1 MHSNINNMNILNCKN
16 IVRDLEM
23 QMADMAHSKVFVLT
37 DEGSEKYCTAFL
49 EKVSFE
55 YKTIVLKAGDDHK
68 SVEALASVW
77 QFMTENGADR
87 ESLLINLGGGM
98 ITDLG
103 GFAASTFKR
112 GVYFINIPTTLLSMV
127 DAAVGGKTG
136 INFGGFK
143 NEVGVINHAD
153 AVLIDTLFL
162 RTLDEANVLSGY
174 AEMLKHGLISKGS
187 HFDDLLK
194 FDWRDIDYTRLNELV
209 VDSIKIKQDIVEVD
223 PYEKGIRKA
232 LNLGH
237 TVGHAFESLAMK
249 KAPMLHGRAVALGVI
264 VELFLSYQKLG
275 FPTDIMRSV
284 IQEVKDLYEPLVF
297 DCDDYDTLYSYVQ
310 HDKKNSGDR
319 INFTLLSGLGEVQ
332 INQHCTK
339 EEIFAALDFYR
350 NEMGI

>member
-1 MHSNINNMNILNCKN
+1 MNILNCKN

-23 QMADMAHSKVFVLT
+23 QMADMDHSKVFVLT
-37 DEGSEKYCTAFL
+37 DEGSNEYCTAFL
-49 EKVSFE
+49 DKVAFE
-55 YKTIVLKAGDDHK
+55 YQKIVLKSGDDHK
-68 SVEALASVW
+68 TVEALASVW

-112 GVYFINIPTTLLSMV
+112 GIYFINIPTTLLAMV

-143 NEVGVINHAD
+143 NEIGVINHAD

-162 RTLDEANVLSGY
+162 KTLDEANVLSGY
-174 AEMLKHGLISKGS
+174 AEMLKHGLITQSE
-187 HFDDLLK
+187 HFNDLLT
-194 FDWRDIDYTRLNELV
+194 FDWKAIDYVRLNELV
-209 VDSIKIKQDIVEVD
+209 LDSIKVKEKIVTED

-237 TVGHAFESLAMK
+237 TIGHAFESLAMK
-249 KAPMLHGRAVALGVI
+249 SCPLLHGRAVALGIV
-264 VELFLSYQKLG
+264 VELFLSHQKLA
-275 FPTDIMRSV
+275 FPTAIMRSV
-284 IQEVKDLYEPLVF
+284 IDEVKEHYDAFAF
-297 DCDDYDTLYSYVQ
+297 DCDDYETLYSYVK

-319 INFTLLSGLGEVQ
+319 INFTLLSNRGEVQ
-332 INQHCTK
+332 INQHCSQ
-339 EEIFAALDFYR
+339 EEIFSGFDFYR
-350 NEMGI
+350 TEMGL

>member
-1 MHSNINNMNILNCKN
+1 MNIINCKN

-23 QMADMAHSKVFVLT
+23 QMADMNHSKVFVLT
-37 DEGSEKYCTAFL
+37 DDGSNKYCTAFL
-49 EKVSFE
+49 DNVSFD
-55 YKTIVLKAGDDHK
+55 YQKIILKSGDDHK

-77 QFMTENGADR
+77 QFMTDNGADR
-87 ESLLINLGGGM
+87 EALLINLGGGM

-103 GFAASTFKR
+103 GFAACTFKR
-112 GVYFINIPTTLLSMV
+112 GIYFINIPTTLLAMV

-143 NEVGVINHAD
+143 NEIGVINHAD

-162 RTLDEANVLSGY
+162 KTLDEANVLSGY
-174 AEMLKHGLISKGS
+174 AEMLKHGLISKTR
-187 HFDDLLK
+187 HFSDLLA
-194 FDWRDIDYTRLNELV
+194 FDWHTIDYTRLNAMVL
-209 VDSIKIKQDIVEVD
+209 DSIKVKEEIVTED

-237 TVGHAFESLAMK
+237 TIGHAFESLAMK
-249 KAPMLHGRAVALGVI
+249 TEAMLHGRAVALGII

-275 FPTDIMRSV
+275 FPTDVMRSV
-284 IQEVKDLYEPLVF
+284 IQEVKDLYAPFVF
-297 DCDDYDTLYSYVQ
+297 DCDEYEILYAYAK

-319 INFTLLSGLGEVQ
+319 INFSLLSAKGEVH

-339 EEIFAALDFYR
+339 EEIYAAFDFYR
-350 NEMGI
+350 TEMGL

>member
-1 MHSNINNMNILNCKN
+1 MNILNCKN

-23 QMADMAHSKVFVLT
+23 QMADMNHSKVFVLT
-37 DEGSEKYCTAFL
+37 DDGSNEFCTSFL
-49 EKVSFE
+49 DDVSFD
-55 YKTIVLKAGDDHK
+55 YQMIVLKSGDDHK
-68 SVEALASVW
+68 TLEALASVW

-112 GVYFINIPTTLLSMV
+112 GIYFINIPTTLLAMV

-143 NEVGVINHAD
+143 NEIGVINDAD

-162 RTLDEANVLSGY
+162 KTLDEANVLSGY
-174 AEMLKHGLISKGS
+174 AEMLKHGLITKSS
-187 HFDDLLK
+187 HFTDLLS
-194 FDWRDIDYTRLNELV
+194 FDWKIIDYIRLNALV
-209 VDSIKIKQDIVEVD
+209 LDSIRVKEEIVTED

-237 TVGHAFESLAMK
+237 TIGHAFESLAMK
-249 KAPMLHGRAVALGVI
+249 TEAMLHGRAVALGII

-284 IQEVKDLYEPLVF
+284 IQEAKDLYEPFVF
-297 DCDDYDTLYSYVQ
+297 DCDDYETLYSYVK

-319 INFTLLSGLGEVQ
+319 INFTLLSAKGEVQ
-332 INQHCTK
+332 INQHCNK
-339 EEIFAALDFYR
+339 EEIFDAFDFYR
-350 NEMGI
+350 TEMGF

>member
-1 MHSNINNMNILNCKN
+1 MNILNCKD

-23 QMADMAHSKVFVLT
+23 QMADMNHSKVFVLT
-37 DEGSEKYCTAFL
+37 DEGSAEYCTAFL
-49 EKVSFE
+49 DNVSFE
-55 YKTIVLKAGDDHK
+55 YQKIVLKAGDDHK
-68 SVEALASVW
+68 TIDALASVW

-112 GVYFINIPTTLLSMV
+112 GVYFINIPTTLLAMV

-162 RTLDEANVLSGY
+162 KTLDEDNVLSGY
-174 AEMLKHGLISKGS
+174 AEMLKHGLITKSE
-187 HFDDLLK
+187 HFNDLLK
-194 FDWRDIDYTRLNELV
+194 FDWSNIDYTRLNELV
-209 VDSIKIKQDIVEVD
+209 LDSIKVKENIVEQD

-249 KAPMLHGRAVALGVI
+249 TDDVAVMLHGRAVALGII
-264 VELFLSYQKLG
+264 VELFLSHQKLN
-275 FPTDIMRSV
+275 FPTSLMRSV
-284 IQEVKDLYEPLVF
+284 IQEVKDHYQPFIF
-297 DCDDYDTLYSYVQ
+297 DCDDYETLYSYIK

-319 INFTLLSGLGEVQ
+319 INFTLLSDMGEVQ
-332 INQHCTK
+332 INQDCSK

-350 NEMGI
+350 DEMGI

>member
-1 MHSNINNMNILNCKN
+1 MNILNCKN

-23 QMADMAHSKVFVLT
+23 QMADMDHSKVFVLT
-37 DEGSEKYCTAFL
+37 DEGSEKYCTDFL
-49 EKVSFE
+49 KDVTFE
-55 YKTIVLKAGDDHK
+55 YQSIVLKSGDDHK
-68 SVEALASVW
+68 TLEALASVW

-112 GVYFINIPTTLLSMV
+112 GVYFINIPTTLLAMV

-143 NEVGVINHAD
+143 NEIGVINHAD

-162 RTLDEANVLSGY
+162 KTLDEANVISGY
-174 AEMLKHGLISKGS
+174 AEMVKHGLITKSS
-187 HFDDLLK
+187 HFDDLLQ
-194 FDWRDIDYTRLNELV
+194 FDWNDIDYVRLNALV
-209 VDSIKIKQDIVEVD
+209 LDSIKVKENIVEED

-249 KAPMLHGRAVALGVI
+249 TAPMLHGRAVALGIV
-264 VELFLSYQKLG
+264 VELFLSYKKLG
-275 FPTDIMRSV
+275 FPSDVMRSF
-284 IQEVKDLYEPLVF
+284 IQDVKEKYEPFIF
-297 DCDDYDTLYSYVQ
+297 DCDDYETLYSYVK

-319 INFTLLSGLGEVQ
+319 INFSLLSAKGEVQ
-332 INQHCTK
+332 INQHCSK
-339 EEIFAALDFYR
+339 EDIFAALDFYR